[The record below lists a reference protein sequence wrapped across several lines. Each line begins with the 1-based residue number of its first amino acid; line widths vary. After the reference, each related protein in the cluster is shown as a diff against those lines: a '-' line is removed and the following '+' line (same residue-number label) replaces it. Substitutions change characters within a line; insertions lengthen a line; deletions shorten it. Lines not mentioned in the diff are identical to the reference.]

1 MILYQLRCDRGHDFD
16 AWFLNGA
23 TYDSQSA
30 SGDVTCPFCGTPEVA
45 KAPMAPN
52 IARGNTDAPLRSSA
66 ADVRAKKVAER
77 ILDAVD
83 ILREEVEEN
92 CDYVGDEF
100 ADEAKRIH
108 SGETEERGIYGEAT
122 DEETEELDE
131 EGVEYFRFPFS
142 RRRND

>member
-1 MILYQLRCDRGHDFD
+1 MILYQLRCHRGHDFD
-16 AWFLNGA
+16 AWFLDGA

-30 SGDVTCPFCGTPEVA
+30 SGDVTCPFCGTAEVA

-52 IARGNTDAPLRSSA
+52 IARGNKDAPLRGGSGEA
-66 ADVRAKKVAER
+66 RAKKVAER

-83 ILREEVEEN
+83 ILRGEVEEN

-122 DEETEELDE
+122 DEEAEELDE